1 MDTEEGSGD
10 DNEDLTLYVTTEP
23 SVDIDDDN
31 DDQENLFLEPQ
42 PSSVPVTSSGYYSP
56 AQSLYGGYR
65 GYRVPP
71 PPPVIAPPS
80 PPVGTSVIETRDPKN
95 IPRGAECC
103 DSLLVSASSR
113 GRAIVLQVKIIDIE
127 SRNDSKFS

>member
-10 DNEDLTLYVTTEP
+10 DNEDLTLYVTAEP
-23 SVDIDDDN
+23 LPEPVDIDDDN

-56 AQSLYGGYR
+56 AQSMYGGYR

-71 PPPVIAPPS
+71 PPPVPAQYGGYRVPVYPAPVYPLYYPR
-80 PPVGTSVIETRDPKN
+80 PPHYSMYPLYG
-95 IPRGAECC
+95 
-103 DSLLVSASSR
+103 
-113 GRAIVLQVKIIDIE
+113 
-127 SRNDSKFS
+127 